1 MSYLVV
7 GLPNSHSP
15 FLPDKDYL
23 CKYMDYRIV
32 KLTTFQFEKL
42 HGQLA
47 LLAICIGKA
56 ILRISLKRVLE
67 ANIIFEAT

>member
-7 GLPNSHSP
+7 GLPNSHSQ
-15 FLPDKDYL
+15 FLPDKD
-23 CKYMDYRIV
+23 YMDYRIV

>member
-15 FLPDKDYL
+15 FLPDKDY
-23 CKYMDYRIV
+23 MDYRRIV